1 MWYNGGMRS
10 EIRADYWGM
19 RKTLLSGITA
29 IFVSLGVIVAPSA
42 DAVDFDPVRPLYTSP
57 KICKGEQGI
66 DGRVYKITKKQKKG
80 KNTRQWLRLDG
91 SVVEKR
97 VRKGQRVCMVSE
109 LFDNFGQSK
118 NWDLSTIQLSAD
130 GRTLLALPKRFPYNN
145 PSMEDI
151 KRLSS
156 VLDRDVA
163 VADSVPFIKKPTR
176 CIAPERMDKM
186 TPVGL
191 TIDGYLPS
199 YEVIDWK
206 GNTRVINDSKIGV
219 ITLSVVGGK
228 GILAPWKSNDKGYT
242 GLSSPRVELGGSQD
256 VDVRFSGFYKGS
268 ETHEGWFLVD
278 LTEDCGHASMP
289 DEIIQSW
296 VLDKLDEIAPGVDAR
311 YPVGSNDASYEINEN
326 LTLRVP
332 SGVTVQGTSSL

>member
-1 MWYNGGMRS
+1 MKRGKRADSGGMK
-10 EIRADYWGM
+10 
-19 RKTLLSGITA
+19 KTLLAGITA
-29 IFVSLGVIVAPSA
+29 IFVSLGVLVAPSA
-42 DAVDFDPVRPLYTSP
+42 SAVSFDPTRPLYTSP
-57 KICKGEQGI
+57 KICKGERGI
-66 DGRVYKITKKQKKG
+66 DGRVFTITKKQKKG

-91 SVVEKR
+91 NVVEKR

-118 NWDLSTIQLSAD
+118 NWDISTIKMSAD

-145 PSMEDI
+145 PTMEDI

-163 VADSVPFIKKPTR
+163 VADSVPFIKKPKR
-176 CIAPERMDKM
+176 CVAPEMMDAM

-206 GNTRVINDSKIGV
+206 GDNQVINDSKIGV
-219 ITLSVVGGK
+219 ITLNVAGGK
-228 GILAPWKSNDKGYT
+228 GILAPWKSGREDYT
-242 GLSSPRVELGGSQD
+242 GSNAPRVELGASQD

-268 ETHEGWFLVD
+268 KTHKGKFLVD

-289 DEIIQSW
+289 DEIVQFW
-296 VLDKLDEIAPGVDAR
+296 VLDKLNEIAPGIDAR
-311 YPVGSNDASYEINEN
+311 YPTGANDASYEINEN
-326 LTLRVP
+326 LVLTVP
-332 SGVTVQGTSSL
+332 SGATVQGTSSL